1 MKSIAVAVL
10 TVVATAFA
18 GTALAQQERTYFG
31 GNLVWADYKEDGFPT
46 ATPTVL
52 SGRFGKEFS
61 RHFAVEG
68 RLGFGIADDT
78 ITALG
83 TTISVDVDYAF
94 GVYARG
100 ILPLADI
107 FSIYG
112 LIGFTAGKISASAPG
127 VGSFSDSDSD
137 ISFGFGADLAI
148 SRNLAVN
155 FEWAKL
161 FEGAGYEV
169 EGTSIGL
176 VYRY

>member
-1 MKSIAVAVL
+1 MKSIAVAVV
-10 TVVATAFA
+10 TVAALACA
-18 GTALAQQERTYFG
+18 GSALAQQERTYFG
-31 GNLVWADYKEDGFPT
+31 GNLVWADYKENGFPT

-52 SGRFGKEFS
+52 SGRFGREFS

-68 RLGFGIADDT
+68 RLGLGIADDT
-78 ITALG
+78 ITAMG
-83 TTISVDVDYAF
+83 TSVTVDVDHAF

-127 VGSFSDSDSD
+127 VGSFSQSDND
-137 ISFGFGADLAI
+137 VSFGFGADLAI
-148 SRNLAVN
+148 GRNLSIN
-155 FEWAKL
+155 FEWAQL
-161 FEGAGYEV
+161 FEGTGYEV